1 MYGKLD
7 QKPLATE
14 FIDARGEVTTVVLL
28 NAHSIKIFLNVCDY
42 THRLLL
48 SLTQPEKFGLQ
59 WLAICSVARLA
70 PLGIVKARQKKGRLQ
85 LRVSLSFLHLSM
97 DNWSKC

>member
-7 QKPLATE
+7 QKPFATE

-48 SLTQPEKFGLQ
+48 SSTEPEQFV
-59 WLAICSVARLA
+59 LAVAGNSFRSL
-70 PLGIVKARQKKGRLQ
+70 LST
-85 LRVSLSFLHLSM
+85 LRHCES
-97 DNWSKC
+97 